1 MSEKELCEK
10 ERCKDELTKL
20 KEEMNLLKA
29 KNKRLKDEKSRLL
42 EHNLQDLLEEFLK
55 REEAIDSN
63 TDCDSDCA
71 SDCTDCCRCLTDVCR
86 CQIAD
91 CTQLASMTSM
101 PKIATD
107 IIEKKTKARDLK
119 QKENITKEKTPKD
132 KLIEKNVKEAIMKS
146 LENPGKVIPVDR
158 SWAYDKPVLR
168 PTNTN
173 KAMRLTDEMNDEC
186 RAIKNRMDE
195 LRSKFY
201 REPRFDQHFYNR
213 WDKLR
218 LFHGDELQSYKVK
231 LENFYSDTDAK
242 EKFKP
247 IKLLIPLTCL
257 KGS

>member
-1 MSEKELCEK
+1 MLHHNLKMSEQEI
-10 ERCKDELTKL
+10 KD
-20 KEEMNLLKA
+20 NLLKA
-29 KNKRLKDEKSRLL
+29 
-42 EHNLQDLLEEFLK
+42 
-55 REEAIDSN
+55 
-63 TDCDSDCA
+63 
-71 SDCTDCCRCLTDVCR
+71 
-86 CQIAD
+86 
-91 CTQLASMTSM
+91 
-101 PKIATD
+101 
-107 IIEKKTKARDLK
+107 
-119 QKENITKEKTPKD
+119 ITR
-132 KLIEKNVKEAIMKS
+132 S

-168 PTNTN
+168 PTQSN

-186 RAIKNRMDE
+186 RTIKNRMDE

-247 IKLLIPLTCL
+247 KF
-257 KGS
+257 